1 MYIEGLMN
9 STSKKILSIYGWYGT
24 AAILVAYFLVSFG
37 LAGDLVIYQ
46 ILNLTGSTA
55 LAIIGFMKKAWQ
67 PAVLEAAWA
76 FIAIGSLFWLLMK

>member
-1 MYIEGLMN
+1 MKDL
-9 STSKKILSIYGWYGT
+9 TKKFLSAYGWYGT
-24 AAILVAYFLVSFG
+24 AAILAAYILVSFG

-76 FIAIGSLFWLLMK
+76 LIALAGLIWLLIR

>member
-1 MYIEGLMN
+1 MKDL
-9 STSKKILSIYGWYGT
+9 TKKFLSIYGWYGT
-24 AAILVAYFLVSFG
+24 AAILAAYILVSFG

-76 FIAIGSLFWLLMK
+76 FIALAGLIWLLIR

>member
-1 MYIEGLMN
+1 MN
-9 STSKKILSIYGWYGT
+9 ELSKKFLAVYGWYGT

-37 LAGDLVIYQ
+37 FAGDLLVYQ

-76 FIAIGSLFWLLMK
+76 AIAFASLIWILVK

>member
-1 MYIEGLMN
+1 MN
-9 STSKKILSIYGWYGT
+9 KTSRNLLSIYGWYGT

-46 ILNLTGSTA
+46 VLNLTGSTA

-76 FIAIGSLFWLLMK
+76 FIAVASLLWLLLR